1 MPHFFGWLDSGRHP
15 GKLQSCT
22 GPFPPPSYT
31 AHHCSFP
38 QPVPHL
44 SPEPQRNLRL
54 NAISARQRGTGTM
67 SSSSLCSSASS
78 SHKSQL
84 KTYLPSPFLCF
95 PVRPTARRGPSRAP
109 AGSRISGFSSSEA
122 LLPRLTLSGHRSLR
136 ALPTS
141 LTLREGSP

>member
-15 GKLQSCT
+15 GRLQSCL
-22 GPFPPPSYT
+22 GPFPPTSIFNQP
-31 AHHCSFP
+31 CSFRYP
-38 QPVPHL
+38 FLTSLPSPHAAH
-44 SPEPQRNLRL
+44 RL
-54 NAISARQRGTGTM
+54 EYVLGARVRGTGKM
-67 SSSSLCSSASS
+67 SSSLD
-78 SHKSQL
+78 KSQL
-84 KTYLPSPFLCF
+84 KRYLPSPFLCF